1 MPDWYKIS
9 KIYVWQDQVRPKEQR
24 NFPYQKNAYTELY
37 LPLVDDVNDY
47 GGKNHTT
54 VNNGVTFTTVGSTP
68 CALFSSDNIQV
79 VDTTGLRW
87 ANWYTWCLWRKYSGS
102 RSTASDMISL
112 GSDSGANSVLI
123 RTLNN
128 KFQAWLNPNASWFG
142 NQVEVTSSIAN
153 DTTSRHNLV
162 LTYYNNTNYLY
173 VDKTLLWSKTASSAS
188 TYNNTDAM
196 MIWCFYYP
204 SYGYRFNWNLSN
216 IILESRQWSA
226 SDISTYYNNTKSYFG
241 L

>member
-1 MPDWYKIS
+1 MPSWYKLS
-9 KIYVWQDQVRPKEQR
+9 KIYVGQDLVRPSSR
-24 NFPYQKNAYTELY
+24 NFPYEKNAYTELY
-37 LPLVDDVNDY
+37 LPLVDDAEDY
-47 GGKNHTT
+47 GGKNHAT

-68 CALFSSDNIQV
+68 CALFSSDSIQV

-87 ANWYTWCLWRKYSGS
+87 ANGYTWCLWWKYSGS

-112 GSDSGANSVLI
+112 WWDNSANSVLI

-128 KFQAWLNPNASWFG
+128 KFQCWLNPNASWFG

-153 DTTSRHNLV
+153 DTSSRHNLV

-173 VDKTLLWSKTASSAS
+173 VDKTLFGSKTASSAS

-196 MIWCFYYP
+196 RIWCFYSPGTYN
-204 SYGYRFNWNLSN
+204 FNWNLSN

-226 SDISTYYNNTKSYFG
+226 SDISTYYDNTKSYFG